1 MADSYRKL
9 GQDKLAD
16 DAERVLKLN
25 YPEHPFFKGHWPQ
38 YRSNWWKLIP
48 LSNRGR

>member
-1 MADSYRKL
+1 MVESYRKL

-16 DAERVLKLN
+16 DSERVLKLN
-25 YPEHPFFKGHWPQ
+25 YPDHPYFKGHWPN

-48 LSNRGR
+48 LSNRG

>member
-1 MADSYRKL
+1 MMQSYRKL

-16 DAERVLKLN
+16 DAQRAEAEL
-25 YPEHPFFKGHWPQ
+25 PEPPGGWTAAAMH

-48 LSNRGR
+48 LSNRG